1 MKASVEGAY
10 FFAWGQL
17 RRQLRALGVPSK
29 ECDAKRH
36 EIHEQICGEDKSHKH
51 FTQRE
56 TNLVID
62 KFRELSG
69 AVRATDYERGSR
81 IYVIRQ
87 LCMALG
93 KGEEYAQGI
102 ADQMDNEGRLLS
114 GPIRRPPGQT
124 KGEHDMAIWE
134 AELLRGPVSRRLLH
148 QLKPEE
154 LDKVIVALRK
164 HEAGGCVN
172 ADTSNSQRV
181 GHLESDPFANDDDEM
196 SEHISTGDAR
206 DEDPF

>member
-1 MKASVEGAY
+1 MKGSVEGAY

-36 EIHEQICGEDKSHKH
+36 EIHVQVLGRDKSHKK
-51 FTQRE
+51 FTSDE
-56 TNLVID
+56 TTDVIK

-69 AVRATDYERGSR
+69 AVKETDYKRGSR

-87 LCMALG
+87 ICASMG

-102 ADQMDNEGRLLS
+102 ADQMDREGRLLT
-114 GPIRRPPGQT
+114 GPIRRQSGQT

-134 AELLRGPVSRRLLH
+134 AELQRGPVSRRLLH

-154 LDKVIVALRK
+154 LDKVIVALREHVK
-164 HEAGGCVN
+164 
-172 ADTSNSQRV
+172 Q
-181 GHLESDPFANDDDEM
+181 LETQPF
-196 SEHISTGDAR
+196 
-206 DEDPF
+206 